1 MKKILSVVLSLVM
14 LISVGAISVNAFATV
29 GSVEETK
36 GAISIVTEVN
46 GKPSDDVTHATDP
59 DEPRKITF
67 TYTGD
72 GELIGWEFP
81 GMIEGTD
88 YTIISE
94 DGNTIAILV
103 DDNYAGEV
111 IANAIVNDE
120 EEEEEEDTTKKETT
134 TKETTVKSESTK
146 SPKTGAAAS
155 AGLLA
160 MGAGAAILTALKKK
174 EDAE

>member
-14 LISVGAISVNAFATV
+14 LFSVGAISVNAFAAV

-36 GAISIVTEVN
+36 GAIEIVTEVN
-46 GKPSDDVTHATDP
+46 GKPSDDITHATDP
-59 DEPRKITF
+59 DEPRKMTF
-67 TYTGD
+67 TYKGD

-81 GMIEGTD
+81 GMVEGTD
-88 YTIISE
+88 YTIVSE
-94 DGNTIAILV
+94 DGNAITILV
-103 DDNYAGEV
+103 ADAYAGEV
-111 IANAIVNDE
+111 IASAIVNE
-120 EEEEEEDTTKKETT
+120 EEEEEETTKKETT
-134 TKETTVKSESTK
+134 TKATTVKSESTK

>member
-14 LISVGAISVNAFATV
+14 LFSVGAISVNAFAAV

-36 GAISIVTEVN
+36 GAIEIVTEVN
-46 GKPSDDVTHATDP
+46 GKPSDEITHATDP

-81 GMIEGTD
+81 GMSEGVD
-88 YTIISE
+88 YTIVSE
-94 DGNTIAILV
+94 DGNSITVLV
-103 DDNYAGEV
+103 ADAYAGEV
-111 IANAIVNDE
+111 IANAIVNEDE
-120 EEEEEEDTTKKETT
+120 EEEEETTEKETT
-134 TKETTVKSESTK
+134 TKATTVKSESTK